1 MNEICS
7 SKYIRP
13 FISQFPD
20 NRKMPIIKKLVK
32 YGLQEISKYVDQSQI
47 NEETIS
53 QYINH
58 TQKPL
63 NQINVIEDTVN
74 QIKAQLSILED
85 TIQSK
90 LKTPPKKKS
99 KAKQIDV
106 NSSYSAKR
114 VVPPKLCT
122 IIIR

>member
-13 FISQFPD
+13 FISQFPEH
-20 NRKMPIIKKLVK
+20 RKVLIIKKLVK
-32 YGLQEISKYVDQSQI
+32 YGLQEISKYIGQSQI

-63 NQINVIEDTVN
+63 NQINIIEDTVN
-74 QIKAQLSILED
+74 QIKAQISILED
-85 TIQSK
+85 TIHSK
-90 LKTPPKKKS
+90 LKTPPKKKA

-114 VVPPKLCT
+114 VVPSQCT

>member
-20 NRKMPIIKKLVK
+20 NRKVLVIKKLIK
-32 YGLQEISKYVDQSQI
+32 FGLQEISKYIDQTKI
-47 NEETIS
+47 NEHTIS

-58 TQKPL
+58 THKPL
-63 NQINVIEDTVN
+63 NQISIIEDTVS
-74 QIKAQLSILED
+74 QIKAQLNILED

-90 LKTPPKKKS
+90 LKTPPKQKS
-99 KAKQIDV
+99 KTKQIDV

-114 VVPPKLCT
+114 VVPQRLCT